1 MGAVPH
7 PDPGLRIQYVAM
19 KKILKLILL
28 LVVLVIAGIAIWW
41 FFLSRRSGEDGND
54 AGPVLA
60 LATMSIKDINS
71 ESVDMECGIAIDNPL
86 PIQIEADSLNYE
98 LWIDSVR
105 VMKDTYTKKFVIR
118 KNDSIKIE
126 LPVTIRQEALKRV
139 VQKFDQ
145 TKADS
150 ADYSFRTSFRPRL
163 PIVGKRE
170 ITIRSEKR
178 LPAIRGIAVDVDKI
192 RIHHLGL
199 KKSSIGVDVI
209 MTNRNAF
216 PIKISD
222 GEYDVKIEDD
232 FKMHGEM
239 EKHISVPARGSQ
251 NVSMEIDV
259 GSMKLPKLGWKMLFE
274 KNTTK
279 FNFRFTGKLDAEQAL
294 IDKANISMSAS
305 GTVAELKKLKP

>member
-1 MGAVPH
+1 
-7 PDPGLRIQYVAM
+7 M
-19 KKILKLILL
+19 KNFFKLILL
-28 LVVLVIAGIAIWW
+28 FIVVIIVGIAIWW
-41 FFLSRRSGEDGND
+41 FYISRKSGDDSNS

-71 ESVDMECGIAIDNPL
+71 ESLDLECGIVIDNPI
-86 PIQIEADSLNYE
+86 PIQIEADSLDYE

-105 VMKDTYTKKFVIR
+105 VMKDTYAKKFTIK
-118 KNDSIKIE
+118 KNDSIKIK
-126 LPVTIRQEALKRV
+126 LPVTIRQEALKKV
-139 VQKFDQ
+139 VQRFDR

-150 ADYSFRTSFRPRL
+150 ADYSFRTSFRPRF

-178 LPAIRGIAVDVDKI
+178 LPAIRGIAVNVDKI

-209 MTNRNAF
+209 MTNKNAF

-222 GEYDVKIEDD
+222 GKYDVKIEDD

-239 EKHISVPARGSQ
+239 EKHIAVPARGSE
-251 NVSMEIDV
+251 NISMEIDV
-259 GSMKLPKLGWKMLFE
+259 SSMKLPKLGWKMLFE

-294 IDKANISMSAS
+294 IDDANISMSAS
-305 GTVAELKKLKP
+305 GTVAEMKKLKP